1 MPRRTM
7 SCAIVL
13 RGARLRG
20 IFCVVAA
27 RICGLPFRGLRSTVQ
42 GRYLIAGLSQL
53 SIHILPLM
61 SASISV
67 QYAARVSAGKV
78 ERDDAQEAIVARLA
92 QLERRLAEHRLA
104 RKSSSLGWLFGA
116 RAKEADLVKGLYIFG
131 EVGRGKTMLMD
142 LFFEASPVLR
152 KRRVHFHEFMADVHE
167 RIFALR
173 QKEKAGEGSGEDPI
187 RLAAA
192 DIAQETWLL
201 CFDEFH
207 VTDIADA
214 MILGRLF
221 KRLFEL
227 GVVVVA
233 TSNVPPDE
241 LYRDGLNR
249 ALFLPFIAPDR
260 GAHGGRAARRPLRL
274 PAGEARRGGGLVRSC
289 GQRRH
294 GRARRGL
301 AASHGRSCGRSAGF
315 KVKGRIIRVPR
326 AAMGVARFAFHD
338 LCEQP
343 LAGADYLKI
352 AHEFHTIV
360 LDHIPVMDY
369 DRRNE
374 AKRFIILIDTFY
386 DNAVKLVAS
395 ADAEP
400 DLLYRVDE
408 GFEAYEFKRTA
419 SRLIEMR
426 SETYLALPHG
436 HGHMIAAGSTEGLV
450 ET

>member
-1 MPRRTM
+1 MP
-7 SCAIVL
+7 
-13 RGARLRG
+13 
-20 IFCVVAA
+20 
-27 RICGLPFRGLRSTVQ
+27 
-42 GRYLIAGLSQL
+42 
-53 SIHILPLM
+53 
-61 SASISV
+61 ASVSV
-67 QYAARVSAGKV
+67 QYAARVAAGKI
-78 ERDDAQEAIVARLA
+78 ERDDAQLAVVARLA
-92 QLERRLAEHRLA
+92 QLEKALAEHRLA
-104 RKSSSLGWLFGA
+104 RKSSSLGWLFA
-116 RAKEADLVKGLYIFG
+116 SRAPDRETIKGVYIYG

-142 LFFEASPVLR
+142 LFFDASPVIR

-167 RIFALR
+167 RIYAFR
-173 QKEKAGEGSGEDPI
+173 QKAKAGEGSNGDPI
-187 RLAAA
+187 QLAAA
-192 DIAQETWLL
+192 AIAEETWLL

-233 TSNVPPDE
+233 TSNVPPSE
-241 LYRDGLNR
+241 LYKDGLNR
-249 ALFLPFIAPDR
+249 ALFLPFIAMIEEHMDVMR
-260 GAHGGRAARRPLRL
+260 LAARTDFRL
-274 PAGEARRGGGLVRSC
+274 EKLAGAPVWYVPADAAAERALDEAWRRLT
-289 GQRRH
+289 
-294 GRARRGL
+294 
-301 AASHGRSCGRSAGF
+301 AGHPAVECDL
-315 KVKGRIIRVPR
+315 KVKGRILRVPC
-326 AAMGVARFAFHD
+326 AVMGVARFSFHE

-352 AHEFHTIV
+352 AHEFHTVV
-360 LDHIPVMDY
+360 LDAIPMMDY

-395 ADAEP
+395 AAAEP
-400 DLLYRVDE
+400 DDLYRAGE

-426 SETYLALPHG
+426 SEAYLALPHG
-436 HGHMIAAGSTEGLV
+436 HGHTVVIGSTEGIA